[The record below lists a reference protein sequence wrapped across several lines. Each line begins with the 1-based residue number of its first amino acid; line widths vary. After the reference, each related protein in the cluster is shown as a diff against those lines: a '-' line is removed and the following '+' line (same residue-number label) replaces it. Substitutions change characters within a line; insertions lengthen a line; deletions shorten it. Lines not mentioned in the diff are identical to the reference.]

1 MLKNQ
6 KSFFQARLK
15 AILIGNLSTTKIKQ
29 MHGYNSKGYEN
40 ELLSFK
46 KVPARRNLC
55 SVLEPRL

>member
-1 MLKNQ
+1 M
-6 KSFFQARLK
+6 
-15 AILIGNLSTTKIKQ
+15 IKQ